1 MSAPLRGV
9 EEQILETADVP
20 LSIEPGRLRSL
31 LVVAPHP
38 DDEVI
43 GAGGLLKAVRD
54 SSRPMQVPVRV
65 VVVSDGAASHPGSGV
80 PPRELAAMRRA
91 ESRAAMAHL
100 GVEDVRFC
108 GFADGQGPRWQDDAD
123 ARARFRGA
131 VSGQWGAVCLPGA
144 ADAHPDHVAARALA
158 RRHVRADLWLGYTVW
173 PKGEAPAPEAEYRL
187 TAGER
192 AAKREALRL
201 YRSQMGAIADD
212 PGGFT
217 IDADLFKRFTGAVEA
232 FSLS

>member
-108 GFADGQGPRWQDDAD
+108 GFASDGPRDDEIDFTKSAVGQSEARNFETPAQKARILSRMATYDLDPGFLDEQKAVLAGLTRED
-123 ARARFRGA
+123 AAQR
-131 VSGQWGAVCLPGA
+131 
-144 ADAHPDHVAARALA
+144 
-158 RRHVRADLWLGYTVW
+158 
-173 PKGEAPAPEAEYRL
+173 
-187 TAGER
+187 AGELIDVDEMITVVVGDK
-192 AAKREALRL
+192 AAILDDLRTL
-201 YRSQMGAIADD
+201 GQPIVELDVNGSLVAQ
-212 PGGFT
+212 
-217 IDADLFKRFTGAVEA
+217 TG
-232 FSLS
+232 